1 MEVVFPNLEPW
12 QSDVFDYFNKY
23 PTGKIITVLSSRQIG
38 KSTFAQIM
46 LIYRGLQSKCTS
58 LCVSPVLSQSRKM
71 FNDICSLAQPLIKY
85 SNGSTYEITF
95 INNSKILF
103 RSAEQGN
110 TIRGITTSGICII
123 DEAAYIQDDVMYS
136 VIMPTT
142 TVYNA
147 DIFIFS
153 TPRNKQGFF
162 YDFYVQGLNNDKKI
176 QSFNWAS
183 YDTSKYLPAET
194 KELYRRQMPKQAFK
208 CEILGEFADGD
219 GQVFSNF
226 KSCVHNNI
234 IDIHQPIYIGVDPAA
249 NIGNDDTSITIG
261 QMSNNIIL
269 IEEII
274 TFNDKTANDTIRYIV
289 DLLNKYKGSEIYLKM
304 EKQSIGNVYFSLLQD
319 ELDKNDID
327 ATIST
332 FNTTNKSKDKI
343 IKQLLV
349 LFERN
354 MIEIPNDKKL
364 LNELEAYEAKLS
376 PSGCMTYNARPGCKD
391 DMIMST
397 AIMVDMIYNELEL

>member
-1 MEVVFPNLEPW
+1 
-12 QSDVFDYFNKY
+12 
-23 PTGKIITVLSSRQIG
+23 
-38 KSTFAQIM
+38 
-46 LIYRGLQSKCTS
+46 
-58 LCVSPVLSQSRKM
+58 
-71 FNDICSLAQPLIKY
+71 
-85 SNGSTYEITF
+85 
-95 INNSKILF
+95 
-103 RSAEQGN
+103 
-110 TIRGITTSGICII
+110 
-123 DEAAYIQDDVMYS
+123 MYS

-226 KSCVHNNI
+226 KSCVHNNL
-234 IDIHQPIYIGVDPAA
+234 IDIHQPIFIGVDPAS

-269 IEEII
+269 IEDII

-289 DLLNKYKGSEIYLKM
+289 E
-304 EKQSIGNVYFSLLQD
+304 
-319 ELDKNDID
+319 
-327 ATIST
+327 
-332 FNTTNKSKDKI
+332 
-343 IKQLLV
+343 
-349 LFERN
+349 
-354 MIEIPNDKKL
+354 
-364 LNELEAYEAKLS
+364 
-376 PSGCMTYNARPGCKD
+376 
-391 DMIMST
+391 
-397 AIMVDMIYNELEL
+397 